1 MAKASYRLPWVSFS
15 KVRLGARSFIKNEF
29 HLRVKKTL
37 FHKKG
42 WAQRLT
48 LKKSLRANWE
58 IAYCSGITDLFTFSF
73 FFQLS
78 TWTSSGKS
86 VDTTE
91 KSALRSVKR
100 EICWKLMEI
109 QLLKVAKFCRRFY
122 GGEMGG
128 GGGGWRTHFTPP
140 NKRLWISATSRS
152 YIFAR
157 LRRIT
162 FKFGSITNFKALF
175 SVVSTDFP

>member
-42 WAQRLT
+42 WAQRLA

-73 FFQLS
+73 SS
-78 TWTSSGKS
+78 TFDMDKFGKICRHHWKERLKIS
-86 VDTTE
+86 KERGLLKTNGDTAPQ
-91 KSALRSVKR
+91 SR
-100 EICWKLMEI
+100 EILQTFLWRES
-109 QLLKVAKFCRRFY
+109 
-122 GGEMGG
+122 GG
-128 GGGGWRTHFTPP
+128 GGGGAHTLDPTKQTSLNFRNFPELYIRSLKTYHFQI
-140 NKRLWISATSRS
+140 WQH
-152 YIFAR
+152 YEF
-157 LRRIT
+157 
-162 FKFGSITNFKALF
+162 
-175 SVVSTDFP
+175 

>member
-58 IAYCSGITDLFTFSF
+58 IAYCSGITDLFTISF

-128 GGGGWRTHFTPP
+128 GGAHTLDPT
-140 NKRLWISATSRS
+140 KQTSLNFRNFPEL
-152 YIFAR
+152 YLPGAI
-157 LRRIT
+157 LLLLLCCCRREIRKEKIT
-162 FKFGSITNFKALF
+162 REQFLHR
-175 SVVSTDFP
+175 D

>member
-128 GGGGWRTHFTPP
+128 GGGGGGAPPPPPPAHTLDPTKQTSLNFRNFPELYLRSLKTYHFQI
-140 NKRLWISATSRS
+140 WQH
-152 YIFAR
+152 YEF
-157 LRRIT
+157 
-162 FKFGSITNFKALF
+162 
-175 SVVSTDFP
+175 